1 MISTKISPPNS
12 LVLVM
17 DPSIGQI
24 PDSMSGSLVASTSTC
39 IAIGTLS
46 EHDGVT
52 HVSLSDSP
60 DVAPNVSP
68 TFDGVLETPG
78 NRIAVCSVL
87 DEVILENKVTT
98 SRTRVRI
105 WANDPMEPS
114 EIHIVVT
121 SGDAGS
127 HQKTES

>member
-1 MISTKISPPNS
+1 MMISAEISPPNS

-17 DPSIGQI
+17 DPSVGQI

-52 HVSLSDSP
+52 HVSLSDRP
-60 DVAPNVSP
+60 DVAPDGSP
-68 TFDGVLETPG
+68 TFDGVLETPD
-78 NRIAVCSVL
+78 NRAAVCSVL
-87 DEVILENKVTT
+87 DEVILEMKVPTG
-98 SRTRVRI
+98 RTRVRI

-121 SGDAGS
+121 SADS
-127 HQKTES
+127 